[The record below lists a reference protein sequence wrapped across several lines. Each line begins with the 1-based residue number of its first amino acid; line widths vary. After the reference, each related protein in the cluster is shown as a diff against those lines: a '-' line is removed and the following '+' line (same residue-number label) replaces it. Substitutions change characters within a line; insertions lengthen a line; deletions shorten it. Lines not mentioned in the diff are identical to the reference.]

1 MILHESGE
9 DYLEAILMLEQEK
22 GTVRAIDI
30 ARHLDY
36 SKPSIS
42 RAVGLL
48 REHGYVTV
56 DEGGLIHLTESGRR
70 VADGIYERHRLLTAW
85 LVRLGVGEET
95 AAADACK
102 LEHDLSDE
110 TFEKLKAHIRSA
122 QNGGD
127 PV

>member
-9 DYLEAILMLEQEK
+9 DYLEAILMLEQQK
-22 GTVRAIDI
+22 GAVRSIDI

-48 REHGYVTV
+48 RENGYVTV

-85 LVRLGVGEET
+85 LVRLGVGEGT
-95 AAADACK
+95 AATDACK

-110 TFEKLKAHIRSA
+110 TFEKLKAHILTDL
-122 QNGGD
+122 NGGEQA
-127 PV
+127 